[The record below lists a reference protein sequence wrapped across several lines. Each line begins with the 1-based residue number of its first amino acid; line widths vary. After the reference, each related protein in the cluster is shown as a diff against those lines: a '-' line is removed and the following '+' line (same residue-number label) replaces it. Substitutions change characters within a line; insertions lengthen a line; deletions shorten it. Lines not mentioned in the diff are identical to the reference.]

1 MKNQTVAVNEFVLRQ
16 IKGSGKSYAN
26 ELPFET
32 MAHHA
37 EERLNSPGDH
47 IVPGYRNG
55 VCLVAVEPSYV
66 HHFYCPLV
74 KIGPDTRLIA
84 EIARRRKEEE
94 LYIQIRALNGN
105 PLSAHR
111 VDFILYRHDV
121 LAENNEHSTDADWE
135 LICFNAIPESVDNMP
150 MGPVTMMRNQLK
162 LPGGTKAE
170 YSSEKWAGSVK
181 FWQEY
186 AFLKE

>member
-1 MKNQTVAVNEFVLRQ
+1 M
-16 IKGSGKSYAN
+16 
-26 ELPFET
+26 
-32 MAHHA
+32 
-37 EERLNSPGDH
+37 
-47 IVPGYRNG
+47 
-55 VCLVAVEPSYV
+55 
-66 HHFYCPLV
+66 

-111 VDFILYRHDV
+111 VDFILYHHDV

-135 LICFNAIPESVDNMP
+135 LVCFNAIPESVDNMP
-150 MGPVTMMRNQLK
+150 MGPVTMMRNQLDF
-162 LPGGTKAE
+162 PGGTKAE
-170 YSSEKWAGSVK
+170 YSSEKWVESVK